1 MRVAVL
7 CQYPFEKMWGG
18 PAIYIDRLTYHISC
32 IKDVELHII
41 TIGEKSKSFKNGNL
55 NMHVVEI
62 PKFLYLPVFIPYVTM
77 LLNHI
82 ILKID
87 PDIVHAAIGTL
98 PPYSTAAALIR
109 NKYPVLLTVH
119 GIVAK
124 EAKYGTSISYRIY
137 TYFNKL
143 NEKYVISKIP
153 NIITVSPQ
161 AKDWIC
167 NKTKSNIHVIP
178 NGVDFY
184 DIQSIQTTDKLK
196 HPAILVVG
204 GLVKI
209 KGMDVLLNAI
219 PIIIKKTPDLHIYI
233 AGSGSEESKLKKLVN
248 KLNIENYVDFLGFLS
263 GEKKY
268 TYYKSADIYVQP
280 SRYETFG
287 IAILEAMACGKTV
300 VASNVGGIPFLV
312 IDGET
317 GLLFENGNVRDL
329 AEKILNLL
337 NDKELRE
344 KMGKAGKKRAEEF
357 TWDKIAKQTVEVYK
371 EILKI

>member
-1 MRVAVL
+1 
-7 CQYPFEKMWGG
+7 
-18 PAIYIDRLTYHISC
+18 
-32 IKDVELHII
+32 
-41 TIGEKSKSFKNGNL
+41 
-55 NMHVVEI
+55 
-62 PKFLYLPVFIPYVTM
+62 
-77 LLNHI
+77 
-82 ILKID
+82 
-87 PDIVHAAIGTL
+87 
-98 PPYSTAAALIR
+98 
-109 NKYPVLLTVH
+109 
-119 GIVAK
+119 
-124 EAKYGTSISYRIY
+124 
-137 TYFNKL
+137 
-143 NEKYVISKIP
+143 
-153 NIITVSPQ
+153 
-161 AKDWIC
+161 
-167 NKTKSNIHVIP
+167 
-178 NGVDFY
+178 
-184 DIQSIQTTDKLK
+184 
-196 HPAILVVG
+196 
-204 GLVKI
+204 
-209 KGMDVLLNAI
+209 
-219 PIIIKKTPDLHIYI
+219 
-233 AGSGSEESKLKKLVN
+233 
-248 KLNIENYVDFLGFLS
+248 LNIENYVDFLGFLS